1 MHKTTGFTLIELLI
15 AIALL
20 SILATVAVPSYQ
32 SYIARGARAQAR
44 ATLLDIAQSQE
55 RYFSNNNT
63 YLAITTSTTPPAGFS
78 NYAGDSQTKRKYDIT
93 VSAASGSTLA
103 SSFVISATPANGFS
117 DSDCGTLTLDNT
129 GTKTSS
135 AGTVANCWK

>member
-78 NYAGDSQTKRKYDIT
+78 NYTGDSQTKRKYDIT
-93 VSAASGSTLA
+93 VSAASGSTIA

-135 AGTVANCWK
+135 AGTAANCWK